1 MFSIHATKKLLDR
14 VKCPVAPTVS
24 EPTTALGNWYATA
37 LFWKPQAALLVNE
50 RTLFPVLMP
59 LAPATTLMARFP
71 DALQQ
76 ILQVRGVAADFVES
90 EVAAMAE
97 GRFAKTESRSVI
109 GSMNEFRYLAE
120 VHRAHRGIDDL
131 VVLALDLSRTPCSP
145 LYKRHGTPRR
155 ELDALI
161 AAWSESGRSPHP
173 EHGRL

>member
-14 VKCPVAPTVS
+14 VKRPVAPTVS

-59 LAPATTLMARFP
+59 LARATTLMARFP
-71 DALQQ
+71 DTLQQ
-76 ILQVRGVAADFVES
+76 ILQVRGVAADFIES

-109 GSMNEFRYLAE
+109 GTMNEFRYLAE
-120 VHRAHRGIDDL
+120 VHRAHRGIADL
-131 VVLALDLSRTPCSP
+131 VVLALDLSETPCGP
-145 LYKRHGTPRR
+145 LYKRHVSPDR

-161 AAWSESGRSPHP
+161 AAWSESDRSPHT
-173 EHGRL
+173 EHGYL